1 MPAVPLWSVI
11 STETPASFPVVL
23 GDFGCDVT
31 CQAGREKL
39 VTRIPRTGLGTRG
52 LKHASTG
59 GLVFVF
65 YA

>member
-31 CQAGREKL
+31 WSGKL